1 MSFGNSPNIE
11 YVSNNGLTWIDIQ
24 KPTREKF
31 EEISKRY
38 NFHELNIEDSLS
50 EVQIPKIDKYEDHL
64 FVILHFPLRD
74 KDKKEENNSPSK
86 TSQLSIFIG
95 SNYLV
100 TAHQVDLRPLTEI
113 FSICRKSD
121 EQRENLMGRSSG
133 FLLHSII
140 DALVDDLFHKLI
152 KIVGNLRD
160 LEDDVFNE
168 QLAIAKEISLLRR
181 EIMFLTRIAYPLKR
195 IMIYLTDIIQKFSQ
209 EDLTLYYDDVRD
221 HIDEIIEVL
230 GESKETIEIYKDTDF
245 MLSTEKTNKILAVLT
260 IIFTLSIPAALIGAF
275 YGMNITLPGG
285 IETGSWN
292 FFGPYTTLIVLII
305 ISVIP
310 AMIMLWYFR
319 KQGWIRVI
327 S

>member
-1 MSFGNSPNIE
+1 MSPKNEVLIE
-11 YVSNNGLTWIDIQ
+11 YVTNNGLTWIDIQ
-24 KPTREKF
+24 KPTREKLYA
-31 EEISKRY
+31 IGKKY
-38 NFHELNIEDSLS
+38 NFHELNIEDCLS
-50 EVQIPKIDKYEDHL
+50 EIQIPKIDKYHDHL
-64 FVILHFPLRD
+64 FVILHFPI
-74 KDKKEENNSPSK
+74 KEKGKQESTSQ

-100 TAHQVDLRPLTEI
+100 TAHQRDLKPLEDI
-113 FSICRKSD
+113 FHMCSKSD

-140 DALVDDLFHKLI
+140 DALVDDLFHILI
-152 KIVGNLRD
+152 KIVGNLHD

-181 EIMFLTRIAYPLKR
+181 EITLLRRIVLPLKR
-195 IMIYLTDIIQKFSQ
+195 IMAYLTNIIQKFSE

-260 IIFTLSIPAALIGAF
+260 IIFTLSIPAALVGAF

-285 IETGSWN
+285 IETGSWK
-292 FFGPYTTLIVLII
+292 FFGPYTTLIVLIL
-305 ISVIP
+305 ISIVP
-310 AMIMLWYFR
+310 ATVMLWYFR
-319 KQGWIRVI
+319 KLGWIRVAK
-327 S
+327 